1 MDDAAILTRLDE
13 LGLELPAAAPAL
25 AVYTPC
31 VVHGGIAHVSGQ
43 VPMVDGS
50 VLNPGH
56 LGDRVTIE
64 EGAAA
69 ARRAALQALS
79 VLRDGLG
86 GFGRLQRVLQVT
98 VFVAVDARF
107 RRSPEG
113 RQRRERTPDRGARR
127 RRAARAGGRRHVVA
141 AAGRVR
147 RGRGDRRRRAAS
159 RPRAGTAGRR
169 RAREPRS
176 RPSTRRGAPRTSGW
190 SPGARAAR

>member
-1 MDDAAILTRLDE
+1 MDDAAILARLDE
-13 LGLELPAAAPAL
+13 LGLELPAPPTAL

-31 VVHGGIAHVSGQ
+31 VVHGGIADVSGQ

-69 ARRAALQALS
+69 ARRAALQALA

-98 VFVAVDARF
+98 VFVAA
-107 RRSPEG
+107 
-113 RQRRERTPDRGARR
+113 TPDFVDHPKVANGASELLIEVLGDE
-127 RRAARAGGRRHVVA
+127 GGH
-141 AAGRVR
+141 
-147 RGRGDRRRRAAS
+147 
-159 RPRAGTAGRR
+159 
-169 RAREPRS
+169 
-176 RPSTRRGAPRTSGW
+176 
-190 SPGARAAR
+190 ARAAVGMSSLPLGVCVEVALTAAVSD